1 MIAASIHFLQM
12 ERGGKMGEDGRGWVG
27 EEGGLGRCRREGE
40 SMGVS
45 ACRGERGLGRKTG
58 VFGI

>member
-1 MIAASIHFLQM
+1 
-12 ERGGKMGEDGRGWVG
+12 MGEDGRGWVG

-58 VFGI
+58 VSGI